1 MANNKMTGIIFSNSH
16 DDALGGLTARRSM
29 GSVPFASRYRLIDL
43 VLSRMSH
50 AGVDSVALVMQNN
63 YHSLMEH
70 IGSGKEWDLSRKR
83 GGIAYFPPYSSVGSA
98 GYSRGTLESMTGL
111 LGYLQSSS
119 ADYIAVSDCDVIC
132 GVDLSDVLEY
142 HIAHKAGIT
151 LICTEHGHSSV
162 MVSAG
167 EDGRLLEAT
176 RGGEGDLMFNNMYIV
191 NRELLIQLVTEAAS
205 LNQYSF
211 VDTCLIQKGRELPIY
226 CYRYD
231 GFCRAANSM
240 QAYFEISMR
249 LLDPAVRSTL
259 FPMDRPVYTRVQDEV
274 PVKYGL
280 SAAVSNSLVADGC
293 IIEGRVENCIVF
305 RGARIGH
312 GAVVKNSIIMQGCY
326 IGNGADLD
334 YCICDKGVLVADN
347 RRLAG
352 YASYPLYL
360 PRDTRV

>member
-1 MANNKMTGIIFSNSH
+1 
-16 DDALGGLTARRSM
+16 
-29 GSVPFASRYRLIDL
+29 
-43 VLSRMSH
+43 MSH

-83 GGIAYFPPYSSVGSA
+83 GGIAYFPPYSSAGSA
-98 GYSRGTLESMTGL
+98 GYSRGTLESMTSL

>member
-1 MANNKMTGIIFSNSH
+1 MTS
-16 DDALGGLTARRSM
+16 
-29 GSVPFASRYRLIDL
+29 
-43 VLSRMSH
+43 
-50 AGVDSVALVMQNN
+50 
-63 YHSLMEH
+63 
-70 IGSGKEWDLSRKR
+70 
-83 GGIAYFPPYSSVGSA
+83 
-98 GYSRGTLESMTGL
+98 L

-231 GFCRAANSM
+231 GFAGRPTACRPTLRSRCVCWTPRCAASVPHGP
-240 QAYFEISMR
+240 SR
-249 LLDPAVRSTL
+249 LHPR
-259 FPMDRPVYTRVQDEV
+259 
-274 PVKYGL
+274 
-280 SAAVSNSLVADGC
+280 
-293 IIEGRVENCIVF
+293 
-305 RGARIGH
+305 
-312 GAVVKNSIIMQGCY
+312 
-326 IGNGADLD
+326 
-334 YCICDKGVLVADN
+334 
-347 RRLAG
+347 AG
-352 YASYPLYL
+352 
-360 PRDTRV
+360 

>member
-83 GGIAYFPPYSSVGSA
+83 GGIAYFPPYSSAGSA
-98 GYSRGTLESMTGL
+98 GYSRGTLESMTSL

-326 IGNGADLD
+326 IGNGADFGL
-334 YCICDKGVLVADN
+334 LH
-347 RRLAG
+347 L
-352 YASYPLYL
+352 
-360 PRDTRV
+360 

>member
-83 GGIAYFPPYSSVGSA
+83 GGIAYFPPYTSAGSA
-98 GYSRGTLESMTGL
+98 GYSRGTLESMTSL

-205 LNQYSF
+205 GMTVF
-211 VDTCLIQKGRELPIY
+211 AGRPTA
-226 CYRYD
+226 
-231 GFCRAANSM
+231 CRPTLRSRCVCWTPRCAALCSPWTVPFTP
-240 QAYFEISMR
+240 ACRMR
-249 LLDPAVRSTL
+249 SR
-259 FPMDRPVYTRVQDEV
+259 
-274 PVKYGL
+274 
-280 SAAVSNSLVADGC
+280 
-293 IIEGRVENCIVF
+293 
-305 RGARIGH
+305 
-312 GAVVKNSIIMQGCY
+312 
-326 IGNGADLD
+326 
-334 YCICDKGVLVADN
+334 
-347 RRLAG
+347 
-352 YASYPLYL
+352 
-360 PRDTRV
+360 